1 MRIGFGY
8 DVHRLIPGRDL
19 VLGGVKIP
27 HSSGLLGH
35 SDADVLTHAVM
46 DAILGALAK
55 GDIGQHFPDSDPAY
69 KNIDSLVLLARVME
83 LVKQAQSRINNVDV
97 TVLAQKP
104 KLMPYIAE
112 MRRKLA
118 EVMEIGPENVN
129 IKATTTEGLGFVG
142 REEGIAAYAVV
153 SLLENSPKTI

>member
-1 MRIGFGY
+1 
-8 DVHRLIPGRDL
+8 
-19 VLGGVKIP
+19 
-27 HSSGLLGH
+27 
-35 SDADVLTHAVM
+35 VLTHAVM
-46 DAILGALAK
+46 DAILGALAQ

-69 KNIDSLVLLARVME
+69 QNINSLVLLARVME

>member
-1 MRIGFGY
+1 LRIGFGY

>member
-1 MRIGFGY
+1 MRVGFGY

-69 KNIDSLVLLARVME
+69 KNINSLVLLARVME

-104 KLMPYIAE
+104 KLMPYMAE

>member
-1 MRIGFGY
+1 
-8 DVHRLIPGRDL
+8 
-19 VLGGVKIP
+19 
-27 HSSGLLGH
+27 LGH

-46 DAILGALAK
+46 DAILGALAH

-69 KNIDSLVLLARVME
+69 KNIDSLVLLARVMD
-83 LVKQAQSRINNVDV
+83 LVKQNRSRINNVDV

-104 KLMPYIAE
+104 KLMPYMVE

-118 EVMEIGPENVN
+118 EVMKISLEDVN
-129 IKATTTEGLGFVG
+129 IKATTTEGLGFIG

-153 SLLENSPKTI
+153 SLQENSPKTI